1 MMSILPM
8 VVKSKSEFEEYGLF
22 FIDYDGRDEKT
33 TFAIKVEDLDLPDY
47 SSETE
52 NLRKLKLSESGNSAD
67 MLRAVKT
74 QILEEDDEDKKEKS
88 TMVHHFVIDFSKT
101 ILNFKIRRDME
112 DSIVKGVVEMTM
124 YDLQYYIYRIVRKYG
139 HQIE

>member
-1 MMSILPM
+1 MSILPM

-47 SSETE
+47 SSKTE